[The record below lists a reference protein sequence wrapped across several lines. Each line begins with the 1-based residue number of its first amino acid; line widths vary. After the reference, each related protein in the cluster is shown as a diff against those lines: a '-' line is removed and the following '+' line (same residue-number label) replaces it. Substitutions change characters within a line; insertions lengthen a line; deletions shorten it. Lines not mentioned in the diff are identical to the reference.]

1 MEDRCCA
8 VAKFLQGVQMLVQE
22 IAPKDS
28 LSRLAKMHLGR
39 LGCVKDSQPYVV
51 PFYFAYDSNYLYSF
65 STAGQ
70 KIDWMRANPLVCV
83 ETDDL
88 VSADE
93 WVSIIVLG
101 RYEEL
106 PDTPEIRTQREIAY
120 AFLQQRADWWEP
132 GYAKTIVNG
141 AERPLTP
148 VYFRV
153 HIMEITGRR
162 SVAEVSPGSEK
173 QHRTPS

>member
-1 MEDRCCA
+1 
-8 VAKFLQGVQMLVQE
+8 MLVQE
-22 IAPKDS
+22 MQPKES
-28 LSRLAKMHLGR
+28 FSRLAKMHLGR
-39 LGCVKDSQPYVV
+39 LGCVKGAQPYVV
-51 PFYFAYDSNYLYSF
+51 PFYFAYDSNYLYGL

-106 PDTPEIRTQREIAY
+106 PDTPEFRTPREMAY
-120 AFLQQRADWWEP
+120 AFLQQWPDWWEP

-141 AERPLTP
+141 AERTLIP

-153 HIMEITGRR
+153 QIVQITGRR
-162 SVAEVSPGSEK
+162 GVAEVSPTAVK
-173 QHRTPS
+173 

>member
-1 MEDRCCA
+1 
-8 VAKFLQGVQMLVQE
+8 MLVLE
-22 IAPKDS
+22 MDPKDC
-28 LSRLAKMHLGR
+28 LSRLAKMHVAR
-39 LGCVKDSQPYVV
+39 LGCVKGSQPYVV
-51 PFYFAYDSNYLYSF
+51 PFYFAYDSNSLYGF
-65 STAGQ
+65 STVGQ

-93 WVSIIVLG
+93 WVSIIILG

-106 PDTPEIRTQREIAY
+106 PDTPEFRTEREIAY

-132 GYAKTIVNG
+132 GYAKTIVHG
-141 AERPLTP
+141 AERPLIP

-153 HIMEITGRR
+153 RISQITGRQG
-162 SVAEVSPGSEK
+162 AADVSPGAGEK
-173 QHRTPS
+173 NQTPS

>member
-1 MEDRCCA
+1 MIIQD
-8 VAKFLQGVQMLVQE
+8 M
-22 IAPKDS
+22 APKDS
-28 LSRLAKMHLGR
+28 LSRLANMHLGR
-39 LGCVKDSQPYVV
+39 LGCVKGSQPYVV
-51 PFYFAYDSNYLYSF
+51 PFYFAYDSNCLYSF
-65 STAGQ
+65 STVGQ

-106 PDTPEIRTQREIAY
+106 PDTLEIRTQREIAY

-141 AERPLTP
+141 AERPLIP

-153 HIMEITGRR
+153 QIVQITGRR
-162 SVAEVSPGSEK
+162 SVAEVSPGVEK
-173 QHRTPS
+173 QSRTLS